1 MSSIE
6 GKVVVITG
14 ASSGIGA
21 ATAKKLGSLG
31 AKVMLGARREQR
43 LEELADTIV
52 KASGEADYRVTDVTD
67 RAQVQALADAAIERY
82 GHVDVMFNNAGLMPL
97 SFLASRKV
105 EEWERMVD
113 VNIKGV
119 LYGIDAVLN
128 HMLERG
134 DGHIIN
140 VSSVAG
146 HKVLPAGSVYCGTKF
161 AVRAISEGLRQE
173 VGEKIRTTVISPGAI
188 RTELPDTI
196 TEDKVRDNL
205 GKVFNLAIDPDAIAR
220 SVVYAMEQ
228 PRDVDVNEILIRP
241 TAQSN

>member
-1 MSSIE
+1 MSSVK
-6 GKVVVITG
+6 GKVGVITG

-52 KASGEADYRVTDVTD
+52 NASGEADYRVTDVTD
-67 RAQVQALADAAIERY
+67 RSQVQALADAAIERY
-82 GHVDVMFNNAGLMPL
+82 GHVDVLFNNAGLMPL

-146 HKVLPAGSVYCGTKF
+146 HKVMPAGSVYCGTKF

-188 RTELPDTI
+188 RTELPNTI
-196 TEDKVRDNL
+196 TEEKVRENL

-228 PRDVDVNEILIRP
+228 PDDVDVNEILIRP
-241 TAQSN
+241 TAQKN

>member
-1 MSSIE
+1 MSSIA

-21 ATAKKLGSLG
+21 ATAKRLSSLG

-43 LEELADTIV
+43 LAELADTLA
-52 KASGEADYRVTDVTD
+52 KAGGEAAYKVTDVTD
-67 RAQVQALADAAIERY
+67 RAQVQALADEAIARY
-82 GHVDVMFNNAGLMPL
+82 GRVDVMFNNAGLMPL
-97 SFLASRKV
+97 SFLSSRKV
-105 EEWERMVD
+105 DEWERMVD

-119 LYGIDAVLN
+119 LYGIDAVLG

-173 VGEKIRTTVISPGAI
+173 VGEKVRTTIISPGAI
-188 RTELPDTI
+188 KTELPDTI
-196 TEDKVRDNL
+196 TEERVRDNL
-205 GKVFNLAIDPDAIAR
+205 GKVFNLAIDADAIAR
-220 SVVYAMEQ
+220 AVVYAMEQ

>member
-6 GKVVVITG
+6 DKVVVITG

-21 ATAKKLGSLG
+21 ATATKLGSLG

-43 LEELADTIV
+43 LEELADIIV

-97 SFLASRKV
+97 SSLASRKV
-105 EEWERMVD
+105 DEWERMVD

-119 LYGIDAVLN
+119 LYGIDAVLT

-134 DGHIIN
+134 EGHIIN

-173 VGEKIRTTVISPGAI
+173 VGETIRTTIISPGAI

-196 TEDKVRDNL
+196 TEEKVRANL

-220 SVVYAMEQ
+220 SVVYAIEQ